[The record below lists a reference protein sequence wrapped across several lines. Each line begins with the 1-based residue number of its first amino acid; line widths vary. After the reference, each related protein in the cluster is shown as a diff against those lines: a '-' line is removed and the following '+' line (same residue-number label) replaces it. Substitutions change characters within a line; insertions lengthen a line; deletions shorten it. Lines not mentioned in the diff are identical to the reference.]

1 MAKDSI
7 LIGGDIEASCKI
19 TFNPKTF
26 ELTFGDRHGWT
37 ALPAT
42 DSYYILGTISGHWQD
57 GEIKEEKAKMRMQGY
72 ESGNLR
78 YYTWFPPEG
87 EEVETGM
94 WGSTAAGTFQ
104 PEKTDLYYGTEI
116 KLQAVLHTMPVKVSR
131 LLRVVPLR
139 FVFISKKMNAL
150 KLLL

>member
-1 MAKDSI
+1 
-7 LIGGDIEASCKI
+7 
-19 TFNPKTF
+19 
-26 ELTFGDRHGWT
+26 
-37 ALPAT
+37 
-42 DSYYILGTISGHWQD
+42 
-57 GEIKEEKAKMRMQGY
+57 MQGY

-104 PEKTDLYYGTEI
+104 LKKAGEDRFVLWDGNQIASGSAYDASKSFPVTAGGAFEI
-116 KLQAVLHTMPVKVSR
+116 RVYFEEAVLHTMPVRVSR